1 MGRAVT
7 AVSYKYLLTYFNL
20 IIILHIVIR
29 RPRKLRVK
37 TEPTSPQTDSTK
49 RKFDMLTTSDVE
61 YGEEESIDVPIP
73 IVTKG
78 GKGARSKS
86 RQPKASTSKAQTD
99 LSAAPTRKS
108 TRLNASDVPV
118 KKVRISTPLQE
129 EQPATLFRRAAA
141 SFAEISHIFEE
152 IAETVRRV

>member
-20 IIILHIVIR
+20 IMVLLIVIR

-108 TRLNASDVPV
+108 TRLNASDVPA
-118 KKVRISTPLQE
+118 KKVRISTPPQE

-141 SFAEISHIFEE
+141 NFAAISHIFEE
-152 IAETVRRV
+152 IAETVRLV

>member
-1 MGRAVT
+1 
-7 AVSYKYLLTYFNL
+7 
-20 IIILHIVIR
+20 
-29 RPRKLRVK
+29 
-37 TEPTSPQTDSTK
+37 
-49 RKFDMLTTSDVE
+49 MLTTSDVE
-61 YGEEESIDVPIP
+61 YGEEESIDVPVP
-73 IVTKG
+73 IIIKG

-86 RQPKASTSKAQTD
+86 RQPKVSTSKAQTD
-99 LSAAPTRKS
+99 LSAAPTWKS

-118 KKVRISTPLQE
+118 KKVRISTPLQD